1 MSAEGRRWLAYAQEN
16 RRAATVCLEGDRFNP
31 CLQNAQQA
39 VEKALK
45 ALHLAQGLPLKKS
58 HSIGELRRDLL
69 RAQVDPG
76 LSEDAADLLDT
87 IYLPSKYPLGS
98 VLPHFEPDAEMGRR
112 CVAIADQVLALAVKR
127 FSQT

>member
-1 MSAEGRRWLAYAQEN
+1 MSVEGRRWLAYAQEN
-16 RRAATVCLEGDRFNP
+16 RRAATVCLENSVFNP

-45 ALHLAQGLPLKKS
+45 ALHLVSGLPLKKT
-58 HSIGELRRDLL
+58 HSIGELRGDLL
-69 RAQVDPG
+69 RAKVDPG

-98 VLPHFEPDAEMGRR
+98 VLPHFEPDAEMARR
-112 CVAIADQVLALAVKR
+112 CLAVADQVLAIATKR
-127 FSQT
+127 IPPE